1 MNDLSNIKGLGP
13 KTIETLKNININN
26 IEDLVYYYPYRHEI
40 VRLNDIKEAKDK
52 DNVVIECIV
61 DSVPL
66 TRRFRANM
74 TSLTFRAMS
83 NKKMIAVMIFNRAFL
98 KSQIRPG
105 SIVTVIGKY
114 DALKNT
120 VIASDIKFERLQTG
134 SIIPVYHLT
143 TGLTSK
149 ALKKYIDEA
158 LTKFDNYIDYVP
170 DYLNERYNLI
180 SKKSAVNMIHNPKNE
195 DEVKKALI
203 KLKYEELF
211 QFMFKINYLKEVN
224 KESKIGYLRNV
235 DPEDVNEF
243 IRSLPFELTADQDT
257 AIEEIYK
264 DMTSSKRMNRM
275 LQGDVGSGKTIVSVI
290 AAYINYLGKYQ
301 TALMAPTEVLA
312 YQHYESIKNILAG
325 TNIRVDILSGSMKK
339 KEKDEVVEKLKDGKI
354 DFIIGTHALLS
365 DNVVFKNLGLVIT
378 DEQHRFGVN
387 QRASLKNKGLL
398 PDVLYMSATPIP
410 RTFALTIYGDMDIS
424 NIKTKP
430 KGRKE
435 IKTIIKSEKELV
447 QVYDMM
453 KREIDNHH
461 QVYIVSPLIE
471 DSEVIDLTTVNE
483 IKRNIELYFNKTVK
497 SAILHGKLSKTDKDK
512 IMDDFKNGK
521 IDVLISTTVIEV
533 GIDVKNATMMIIYD
547 AERFGLATLHQLR
560 GRVGR
565 NEYDCTCILIGDE
578 SCERLK
584 VLCESNDGFYITEK
598 DYEMRGEGDLF
609 GVKQSGDMSF
619 KIANLHEDM
628 KILLQAR
635 DDSKE
640 FFNQNKDNNF
650 ENYKEYAK
658 IINELTKLDYIKGV
672 IRTGKST

>member
-83 NKKMIAVMIFNRAFL
+83 NKKMIAIMIFNRAFL
-98 KSQIRPG
+98 KSQIKPG

-158 LTKFDNYIDYVP
+158 LTKFDNYIDYIP

-180 SKKSAVNMIHNPKNE
+180 SKKSAVNLIHNPKNE

-211 QFMFKINYLKEVN
+211 QFMFKINYLKEMN

-312 YQHYESIKNILAG
+312 YQHYESIKNILMG
-325 TNIRVDILSGSMKK
+325 TDIRIDILSGSMKK
-339 KEKDEVVEKLKDGKI
+339 KEKDEVVEKLKNGKI

-365 DNVVFKNLGLVIT
+365 DNVIFKNLGLVIT

-453 KREIDNHH
+453 KSEIDKHH

-497 SAILHGKLSKTDKDK
+497 SAILHGKLSKQDKDK
-512 IMDDFKNGK
+512 IMNEFKEGK

-658 IINELTKLDYIKGV
+658 IINELTKLD
-672 IRTGKST
+672 

>member
-26 IEDLVYYYPYRHEI
+26 MEDLVYYYPYRHEI

-83 NKKMIAVMIFNRAFL
+83 SKKMIAIMIFNRAFL

-180 SKKSAVNMIHNPKNE
+180 SKKSAVNLIHNPKNE
-195 DEVKKALI
+195 EEVKKALI

-211 QFMFKINYLKEVN
+211 QFMFKINYLKEIN

-312 YQHYESIKNILAG
+312 YQHYESIKNILSG

-453 KREIDNHH
+453 KNEIDNHH

-658 IINELTKLDYIKGV
+658 IINELTKLD
-672 IRTGKST
+672 

>member
-83 NKKMIAVMIFNRAFL
+83 SKKMIAVMIFNRAFL
-98 KSQIRPG
+98 KSQIKPG

-235 DPEDVNEF
+235 DSEDVNEF

-658 IINELTKLDYIKGV
+658 IINELTKLD
-672 IRTGKST
+672 

>member
-13 KTIETLKNININN
+13 KTIEILKNININN
-26 IEDLVYYYPYRHEI
+26 MEDLVYYYPYRHEI

-83 NKKMIAVMIFNRAFL
+83 NKKMIAIMIFNRAFL
-98 KSQIRPG
+98 KSQIKPG

-180 SKKSAVNMIHNPKNE
+180 SKKSAVNLIHNPKNE

-211 QFMFKINYLKEVN
+211 QFMFKINYLKEMN

-243 IRSLPFELTADQDT
+243 IRSLPFELTADQDK

-312 YQHYESIKNILAG
+312 YQHYESIKNILMG
-325 TNIRVDILSGSMKK
+325 TDIRIDILSGSMKK
-339 KEKDEVVEKLKDGKI
+339 KEKDEVVEKLKNGKI

-365 DNVVFKNLGLVIT
+365 DNVIFKNLGLVIT

-453 KREIDNHH
+453 KSEIDKHH

-497 SAILHGKLSKTDKDK
+497 SAILHGKLSKQDKDK
-512 IMDDFKNGK
+512 IMNEFKEGK

-658 IINELTKLDYIKGV
+658 IINELTKLD
-672 IRTGKST
+672 

>member
-13 KTIETLKNININN
+13 KTIEILKNININN
-26 IEDLVYYYPYRHEI
+26 MEDLVYYYPYRHEI

-83 NKKMIAVMIFNRAFL
+83 SKKMIAVMIFNRAFL

-180 SKKSAVNMIHNPKNE
+180 SKKSAVNLIHNPKNE

-264 DMTSSKRMNRM
+264 DMTSSKRMDRM

-312 YQHYESIKNILAG
+312 YQHYESIKNILSE

-453 KREIDNHH
+453 KNEIDNHH

-619 KIANLHEDM
+619 KIADLHEDM

-658 IINELTKLDYIKGV
+658 IINELTKLD
-672 IRTGKST
+672 

>member
-26 IEDLVYYYPYRHEI
+26 MEDLVYYYPYRHEI

-83 NKKMIAVMIFNRAFL
+83 SKKMIAVMIFNRAFL
-98 KSQIRPG
+98 KSQIKPG

-180 SKKSAVNMIHNPKNE
+180 SKKSAVNLIHNPKNE
-195 DEVKKALI
+195 EEVKKALI

-312 YQHYESIKNILAG
+312 YQHYESIKNILSG

-453 KREIDNHH
+453 KNEIDNHH

-658 IINELTKLDYIKGV
+658 IINELTKLD
-672 IRTGKST
+672 

>member
-83 NKKMIAVMIFNRAFL
+83 NKKMIAIMIFNRAFL
-98 KSQIRPG
+98 KSQIKPG

-180 SKKSAVNMIHNPKNE
+180 SKKSAVNLIHNPKNE
-195 DEVKKALI
+195 EEVKKALI

-211 QFMFKINYLKEVN
+211 QFMFKINYLKEMN

-312 YQHYESIKNILAG
+312 YQHYESIKNILMG
-325 TNIRVDILSGSMKK
+325 TDIRIDILSGSMKK
-339 KEKDEVVEKLKDGKI
+339 KEKDEVVEKLKNGKI

-365 DNVVFKNLGLVIT
+365 DNVIFKNLGLVIT

-453 KREIDNHH
+453 KSEIDKHH

-497 SAILHGKLSKTDKDK
+497 SAILHGKLSKQDKDK
-512 IMDDFKNGK
+512 IMNEFKEGK

-658 IINELTKLDYIKGV
+658 IINELTKLD
-672 IRTGKST
+672 

>member
-74 TSLTFRAMS
+74 ISLTFRAMS

-98 KSQIRPG
+98 KSQIKPG

-312 YQHYESIKNILAG
+312 YQHYESIKNILSG

-453 KREIDNHH
+453 KNEIDNHH

-658 IINELTKLDYIKGV
+658 IINELTKLD
-672 IRTGKST
+672 

>member
-13 KTIETLKNININN
+13 RTIETLKNININN

-83 NKKMIAVMIFNRAFL
+83 SKKMIAVMIFNRAFL

-224 KESKIGYLRNV
+224 KENKIGYLRNV

-658 IINELTKLDYIKGV
+658 IINELTKLD
-672 IRTGKST
+672 

>member
-1 MNDLSNIKGLGP
+1 MNNLNAIKGLGP
-13 KTIETLKNININN
+13 KTIETLKNIGVNSIS
-26 IEDLVYYYPYRHEI
+26 DLVEYYPYRHDLI
-40 VRLNDIKEAKDK
+40 VLDNIKDCVDK
-52 DNVVIECIV
+52 QNVIIECII

-66 TRRFRANM
+66 SRRFRANM
-74 TSLTFRAMS
+74 TALTFRAMS
-83 NKKMIAVMIFNRAFL
+83 NKKMIAVMIFNRTFL
-98 KSQIRPG
+98 KTQLRPG
-105 SIVTVIGKY
+105 TTITVIGKY

-120 VIASDIKFERLQTG
+120 VIASDIKFEKIATG
-134 SIIPVYHLT
+134 SIETVYHLT
-143 TGLTSK
+143 SGLTSK
-149 ALKKYIDEA
+149 ALKKYISEA
-158 LTKFDNYIDYVP
+158 VNIFDDYIDYIP
-170 DYLNERYNLI
+170 DYLNEKYNFI
-180 SKKSAVNMIHNPKNE
+180 SKKDAIKLIHEPQNKE
-195 DEVKKALI
+195 DVKKAQL

-211 QFMFKINYLKEVN
+211 EFMFKINYLKELN
-224 KESKIGYLRNV
+224 KDNKIEYIRNI

-243 IRSLPFELTADQDT
+243 IRSLPFELTPDQDK
-257 AIEEIYK
+257 AIEDIYN

-275 LQGDVGSGKTIVSVI
+275 IQGDVGSGKTIISII
-290 AAYINYLGKYQ
+290 AAYINHLAKYQ

-312 YQHYESIKNILAG
+312 YQHYENIKNVLSG
-325 TNIRVDILSGSMKK
+325 TNMRIDILVGSMKK
-339 KEKDEVVEKLKDGKI
+339 KEKDEVIEKLAKGKI

-365 DNVVFKNLGLVIT
+365 ENVIFKNLGLVIT

-387 QRASLKNKGLL
+387 QRASLKNKGIL
-398 PDVLYMSATPIP
+398 PDTLYMSATPIP

-435 IKTIIKSEKELV
+435 IKTIVKSEKELV
-447 QVYDMM
+447 DVYELL
-453 KREIDNHH
+453 KKEIDEHH
-461 QVYIVSPLIE
+461 QAYIVSPLIE

-483 IKRNIELYFNKTVK
+483 IKRNIDLYFNKNIK
-497 SAILHGKLSKTDKDK
+497 SAIMHGKLSKADKDK
-512 IMDDFKNGK
+512 IMNDFKAGK

-565 NEYDCTCILIGDE
+565 NEFESTCILIGDKNNK
-578 SCERLK
+578 RLQ
-584 VLCESNDGFYITEK
+584 VLEESNDGFYITEK

-609 GVKQSGDMSF
+609 GVKQSGDMQF
-619 KIANLHEDM
+619 KIANLHTDM

-640 FFNQNKDNNF
+640 FLDKNKDNNF

-658 IINELTKLDYIKGV
+658 IINEMTNLD
-672 IRTGKST
+672 

>member
-1 MNDLSNIKGLGP
+1 MNDLSAIKGLGP
-13 KTIETLKNININN
+13 KTIETLKNIGINS
-26 IEDLVYYYPYRHEI
+26 ISDLVEYYPYRHDLI
-40 VRLNDIKEAKDK
+40 VLDNIKECVDK
-52 DNVVIECIV
+52 QNVIIECII

-66 TRRFRANM
+66 SRRFRANM
-74 TSLTFRAMS
+74 TALTFRAMS

-98 KSQIRPG
+98 KTQLRPG
-105 SIVTVIGKY
+105 TTITVIGKY

-120 VIASDIKFERLQTG
+120 VIASDIKFEKINTG
-134 SIIPVYHLT
+134 SIETVYHLT
-143 TGLTSK
+143 SGLTSK
-149 ALKKYIDEA
+149 ALKKYISEA
-158 LTKFDNYIDYVP
+158 LNMFDDYIDYIP
-170 DYLNERYNLI
+170 EYLNEKYNFI
-180 SKKSAVNMIHNPKNE
+180 SKKEAIRLIHEPQNKE
-195 DEVKKALI
+195 DVKKAQL

-211 QFMFKINYLKEVN
+211 EFMFKINYLKELN
-224 KESKIGYLRNV
+224 KDNKVEYIRNI

-243 IRSLPFELTADQDT
+243 IRNLPFELTPDQDK
-257 AIEEIYK
+257 AIEDIYN

-275 LQGDVGSGKTIVSVI
+275 LQGDVGSGKTIISVV
-290 AAYINYLGKYQ
+290 AAYINHLAKYQ

-312 YQHYESIKNILAG
+312 YQHYENIKNILSG
-325 TNIRVDILSGSMKK
+325 TNMRIDILVGSMKK
-339 KEKDEVVEKLKDGKI
+339 KEKDEVVEKLSKGKI
-354 DFIIGTHALLS
+354 DFLIGTHALLS
-365 DNVVFKNLGLVIT
+365 ENVIFKNLGLVIT

-387 QRASLKNKGLL
+387 QRASLKNKGIL
-398 PDVLYMSATPIP
+398 PDTLYMSATPIP

-435 IKTIIKSEKELV
+435 IKTIVKSEKELV
-447 QVYDMM
+447 DVYELL
-453 KREIDNHH
+453 KKEIDEHH
-461 QVYIVSPLIE
+461 QAYIVSPLIE

-483 IKRNIELYFNKTVK
+483 IKRNIDLYFKKNIK
-497 SAILHGKLSKTDKDK
+497 SAIMHGKLSKTDKDK
-512 IMDDFKNGK
+512 IMNDFKEGK

-565 NEYDCTCILIGDE
+565 NEFESTCILIGDKNNK
-578 SCERLK
+578 RLQ
-584 VLCESNDGFYITEK
+584 VLEESNDGFYITEK

-609 GVKQSGDMSF
+609 GVKQSGDIDF
-619 KIANLHEDM
+619 KIANLRSDM

-640 FFNQNKDNNF
+640 FFDKNKNNNF

-658 IINELTKLDYIKGV
+658 IINEMTNLD
-672 IRTGKST
+672 

>member
-26 IEDLVYYYPYRHEI
+26 MEDLVYYYPYRHEI

-83 NKKMIAVMIFNRAFL
+83 NKKMIAIMIFNRAFL
-98 KSQIRPG
+98 KSQIKPG
-105 SIVTVIGKY
+105 SIVTVVGKY

-134 SIIPVYHLT
+134 SIIPIYHLT

-180 SKKSAVNMIHNPKNE
+180 SKKSAVNLIHNPKNE

-211 QFMFKINYLKEVN
+211 QFMFKINYLKEMN

-312 YQHYESIKNILAG
+312 YQHYESIKNILMG
-325 TNIRVDILSGSMKK
+325 TDIRIDILSGSMKK
-339 KEKDEVVEKLKDGKI
+339 KEKDEVVEKLKNGKI

-365 DNVVFKNLGLVIT
+365 DNVIFKNLGLVIT

-453 KREIDNHH
+453 KNEIDNHH

-658 IINELTKLDYIKGV
+658 IINELTKLD
-672 IRTGKST
+672 

>member
-98 KSQIRPG
+98 KSQIKPG

-158 LTKFDNYIDYVP
+158 LIKFDNYIDYVP

-312 YQHYESIKNILAG
+312 YQHYESIKNILSG

-453 KREIDNHH
+453 KNEIDNHH

-658 IINELTKLDYIKGV
+658 IINELTKLD
-672 IRTGKST
+672 

>member
-26 IEDLVYYYPYRHEI
+26 MEDLVYYYPYRHEI

-61 DSVPL
+61 DSIPL

-98 KSQIRPG
+98 KSQIKPG

-453 KREIDNHH
+453 KNEIDNHH

-658 IINELTKLDYIKGV
+658 IINELTKLD
-672 IRTGKST
+672 

>member
-26 IEDLVYYYPYRHEI
+26 MEDLVYYYPYRHEI

-83 NKKMIAVMIFNRAFL
+83 SKKMIAVMIFNRAFL
-98 KSQIRPG
+98 KSQIKPG

-180 SKKSAVNMIHNPKNE
+180 SKKSAVNLIHNPKNE

-224 KESKIGYLRNV
+224 KENKIGYLRNV

-312 YQHYESIKNILAG
+312 YQHYESIKNILSG

-658 IINELTKLDYIKGV
+658 IINELTKLD
-672 IRTGKST
+672 

>member
-1 MNDLSNIKGLGP
+1 MEELSSIKGLGP
-13 KTIETLKNININN
+13 KTLECLKNININT
-26 IEDLVYYYPYRHEI
+26 IEDLISYYPYRHDLI
-40 VRLNDIKEAKDK
+40 VLNDIKTAEDK
-52 DNVVIECIV
+52 QNVIIECIV

-74 TSLTFRAMS
+74 TSLMFRAMS

-98 KSQIRPG
+98 KTQLKPG
-105 SIVTVIGKY
+105 TTITVIGKY

-120 VIASDIKFERLQTG
+120 VIASDIKFEKIKTG
-134 SIIPVYHLT
+134 SIETIYHLT
-143 TGLTSK
+143 SGLTSK
-149 ALKKYIDEA
+149 TLKKAINEA
-158 LTKFDNYIDYVP
+158 LLKYNDYVDYIP
-170 DYLNERYNLI
+170 SYLNEKYNFI
-180 SKKSAVNMIHNPKNE
+180 TKKEAVYLMHNPECEE
-195 DEVKKALI
+195 DVKKAMM

-211 QFMFKINYLKEVN
+211 LFMFKINYLKEIN
-224 KESKIGYLRNV
+224 KESKTGYIRNI
-235 DPEDVNEF
+235 DPEDVNDF
-243 IRSLPFELTADQDT
+243 IRTLPFELTNDQNKAVED
-257 AIEEIYK
+257 IYN

-275 LQGDVGSGKTIVSVI
+275 LQGDVGSGKTIISVI
-290 AAYINYLGKYQ
+290 AAYINYLAKYQ

-312 YQHYESIKNILAG
+312 CQHYETIKTVLES
-325 TNIRVDILSGSMKK
+325 TNIRVALLVGSMKK
-339 KEKDEVVEKLKDGKI
+339 KEKDEIVEKLEKGKI

-365 DNVVFKNLGLVIT
+365 ENVVFRNLGLVIT

-387 QRASLKNKGLL
+387 QRANLKNKGLL
-398 PDVLYMSATPIP
+398 PDTLCMSATPIP

-435 IKTIIKSEKELV
+435 IKTIIKSEKDLVSVYEL
-447 QVYDMM
+447 M
-453 KREIDNHH
+453 KEEIDKHH
-461 QVYIVSPLIE
+461 QVYVVSPLIE
-471 DSEVIDLTTVNE
+471 ESDVIDLTTVNE
-483 IKRNIELYFNKTVK
+483 IKRNIDLYFKKEVK
-497 SAILHGKLSKTDKDK
+497 SAILHGKLSKVDKDK
-512 IMDDFKNGK
+512 IMEEFKSGK

-565 NEYDCTCILIGDE
+565 NEFDSTCILIGDE
-578 SCERLK
+578 SCKRLQ

-619 KIANLHEDM
+619 KVANLRTDM
-628 KILLQAR
+628 KILLQAK

-640 FFNQNKDNNF
+640 FLLENRDNGF

-658 IINELTKLDYIKGV
+658 IINEMTNLD
-672 IRTGKST
+672 

>member
-1 MNDLSNIKGLGP
+1 MEELSSIKGLGP
-13 KTIETLKNININN
+13 KTLECLKNININT
-26 IEDLVYYYPYRHEI
+26 IEDLISYYPYRHDLI
-40 VRLNDIKEAKDK
+40 VLNDIKTAEDK
-52 DNVVIECIV
+52 QNVIIECIV

-74 TSLTFRAMS
+74 TSLMFRAMS

-98 KSQIRPG
+98 KTQLKPG
-105 SIVTVIGKY
+105 TTITVIGKY

-120 VIASDIKFERLQTG
+120 VIASDIKFEKVKTG
-134 SIIPVYHLT
+134 SIETVYHLT
-143 TGLTSK
+143 SGLTSK
-149 ALKKYIDEA
+149 TLKKAINEA
-158 LTKFDNYIDYVP
+158 LLKYDDYVDYVP
-170 DYLNERYNLI
+170 SYLNEKYKFI
-180 SKKSAVNMIHNPKNE
+180 TKKDAVNLMHNPTCQE
-195 DEVKKALI
+195 DVKKALM

-211 QFMFKINYLKEVN
+211 LFMFKINYLKEIN
-224 KESKIGYLRNV
+224 KISKTGYIRNI
-235 DPEDVNEF
+235 DPEDVNDF
-243 IRSLPFELTADQDT
+243 IRTLPFELTNDQNKAVED
-257 AIEEIYK
+257 IYN

-275 LQGDVGSGKTIVSVI
+275 LQGDVGSGKTIISVI
-290 AAYINYLGKYQ
+290 AAYINHLAKYQ

-312 YQHYESIKNILAG
+312 CQHYETIKMVLES
-325 TNIRVDILSGSMKK
+325 TNIRVALLVGSMKK
-339 KEKDEVVEKLKDGKI
+339 KEKDEIVEKLEKGKI

-365 DNVVFKNLGLVIT
+365 ENVVFRNLGLVIT

-387 QRASLKNKGLL
+387 QRANLKNKGLL
-398 PDVLYMSATPIP
+398 PDTLYMSATPIP

-435 IKTIIKSEKELV
+435 IKTVIKSEKDLVSVYEL
-447 QVYDMM
+447 M
-453 KREIDNHH
+453 KKEIDKHH
-461 QVYIVSPLIE
+461 QVYVVSPLIE
-471 DSEVIDLTTVNE
+471 ESDVIDLTTVNE
-483 IKRNIELYFNKTVK
+483 IKRNIDLYFKKEVK
-497 SAILHGKLSKTDKDK
+497 SAILHGKLSKVDKDK
-512 IMDDFKNGK
+512 IMEEFKSGK

-565 NEYDCTCILIGDE
+565 NEFDSTCILIGDE
-578 SCERLK
+578 SCKRLQ

-619 KIANLHEDM
+619 KVANLRTDM
-628 KILLQAR
+628 KILLQAK

-640 FFNQNKDNNF
+640 FLLENKDNGF

-658 IINELTKLDYIKGV
+658 IINEMTNLD
-672 IRTGKST
+672 

>member
-26 IEDLVYYYPYRHEI
+26 MEDLVYYYPYRHEI

-98 KSQIRPG
+98 KSQIKPG

-224 KESKIGYLRNV
+224 KESKIGYLRNI

-312 YQHYESIKNILAG
+312 YQHYESIKNILSG

-453 KREIDNHH
+453 KNEIDNHH

-658 IINELTKLDYIKGV
+658 IINELTKLD
-672 IRTGKST
+672 

>member
-1 MNDLSNIKGLGP
+1 MNDLNAIKGLGP
-13 KTIETLKNININN
+13 KTIETLKNIG
-26 IEDLVYYYPYRHEI
+26 IESIKDLVEYYPYRHDLI
-40 VRLNDIKEAKDK
+40 VLDNIKECVDK
-52 DNVVIECIV
+52 QNVTIECII

-66 TRRFRANM
+66 SRRFRTNM
-74 TSLTFRAMS
+74 TALTFRAMS

-98 KSQIRPG
+98 KTQLRPG
-105 SIVTVIGKY
+105 TTITVIGKY

-120 VIASDIKFERLQTG
+120 VIASDIKFEKIATG
-134 SIIPVYHLT
+134 SIETVYHLT
-143 TGLTSK
+143 SGLTSK
-149 ALKKYIDEA
+149 ALKKYISEA
-158 LTKFDNYIDYVP
+158 LDIFDDYTDYVP
-170 DYLNERYNLI
+170 EYLNEKYNFI
-180 SKKSAVNMIHNPKNE
+180 SKKDAIRLIHEPQNKE
-195 DEVKKALI
+195 DVKKAQL

-211 QFMFKINYLKEVN
+211 EFMFKINYLKELN
-224 KESKIGYLRNV
+224 KDNKVEYIRNI
-235 DPEDVNEF
+235 DPEDVNTF
-243 IRSLPFELTADQDT
+243 IRELPFELTPDQDK
-257 AIEEIYK
+257 AIEDIYN

-290 AAYINYLGKYQ
+290 AAYINHLAKYQ

-312 YQHYESIKNILAG
+312 YQHYENIKSILSG
-325 TNIRVDILSGSMKK
+325 TNMRIDILVGSMKK
-339 KEKDEVVEKLKDGKI
+339 KEKDEVVEKLAKGKI

-365 DNVVFKNLGLVIT
+365 ENVIFKNLGLVIT

-387 QRASLKNKGLL
+387 QRASLKNKGIL
-398 PDVLYMSATPIP
+398 PDTLYMSATPIP

-435 IKTIIKSEKELV
+435 IKTIVKSEKELV
-447 QVYDMM
+447 DVYELL
-453 KREIDNHH
+453 KSEIDEHH
-461 QVYIVSPLIE
+461 QAYIVSPLIE

-483 IKRNIELYFNKTVK
+483 IKRNIDLYFNKKIK
-497 SAILHGKLSKTDKDK
+497 SAIMHGKLSKADKDK
-512 IMDDFKNGK
+512 IMNDFKAGK

-565 NEYDCTCILIGDE
+565 NEFESTCILIGDKNNK
-578 SCERLK
+578 RLQ
-584 VLCESNDGFYITEK
+584 VLEESNDGFYITEK

-609 GVKQSGDMSF
+609 GVKQSGDMEF
-619 KIANLHEDM
+619 KIANLHTDM

-640 FFNQNKDNNF
+640 FFDKNKDNNF

-658 IINELTKLDYIKGV
+658 IINEMTNLD
-672 IRTGKST
+672 

>member
-83 NKKMIAVMIFNRAFL
+83 SKKMIAVMIFNRAFL
-98 KSQIRPG
+98 KSQIKPG

-312 YQHYESIKNILAG
+312 YQHYESIKNILSG
-325 TNIRVDILSGSMKK
+325 TNIRVDILSGNMKK

-658 IINELTKLDYIKGV
+658 IINELTKLD
-672 IRTGKST
+672 

>member
-83 NKKMIAVMIFNRAFL
+83 SKKMIAVMIFNRAFL

-180 SKKSAVNMIHNPKNE
+180 SKKSAVNLIHNPKNE

-312 YQHYESIKNILAG
+312 YQHYESIKNILSG

-339 KEKDEVVEKLKDGKI
+339 KEKDEVAEKLKDGKI

-658 IINELTKLDYIKGV
+658 IINELTKLD
-672 IRTGKST
+672 

>member
-26 IEDLVYYYPYRHEI
+26 MEDLVYYYPYRHEI

-83 NKKMIAVMIFNRAFL
+83 SKKMIAIMIFNRAFL

-180 SKKSAVNMIHNPKNE
+180 SKKSAVNLIHNPKNE

-211 QFMFKINYLKEVN
+211 QFMFKINYLKEIN

-312 YQHYESIKNILAG
+312 YQHYESIKNILSG
-325 TNIRVDILSGSMKK
+325 TNIKVDILSGSMKK

-497 SAILHGKLSKTDKDK
+497 SAILHGKLSKQDKDK

-640 FFNQNKDNNF
+640 FFNQNIDNNF

-658 IINELTKLDYIKGV
+658 IINELTKLD
-672 IRTGKST
+672 

>member
-26 IEDLVYYYPYRHEI
+26 MEDLVYYYPYRHEI

-83 NKKMIAVMIFNRAFL
+83 SKKMIAVMIFNRAFL

-180 SKKSAVNMIHNPKNE
+180 SKKSAVNLIHNPKNE

-312 YQHYESIKNILAG
+312 YQHYESIKNILSG

-453 KREIDNHH
+453 KNEIDNHH

-658 IINELTKLDYIKGV
+658 IINELTKLD
-672 IRTGKST
+672 

>member
-26 IEDLVYYYPYRHEI
+26 MEDLVYYYPYRHEI

-83 NKKMIAVMIFNRAFL
+83 SKKMIAVMIFNRAFL
-98 KSQIRPG
+98 KSQIKPG

-312 YQHYESIKNILAG
+312 YQHYESIKNILSG

-658 IINELTKLDYIKGV
+658 IINELTKLD
-672 IRTGKST
+672 

>member
-83 NKKMIAVMIFNRAFL
+83 SKKMIAVMIFNRAFL
-98 KSQIRPG
+98 KSQIKPG

-533 GIDVKNATMMIIYD
+533 GIDVKNATMIIIYD

-658 IINELTKLDYIKGV
+658 IINELTKLD
-672 IRTGKST
+672 

>member
-83 NKKMIAVMIFNRAFL
+83 SKKMIAVMIFNRAFL

-158 LTKFDNYIDYVP
+158 LIKFDNYIDYVP

-312 YQHYESIKNILAG
+312 YQHYESIKNILSG

-453 KREIDNHH
+453 KNEIDNHH

-658 IINELTKLDYIKGV
+658 IINELTKLD
-672 IRTGKST
+672 

>member
-1 MNDLSNIKGLGP
+1 MNDLNAIKGLGS
-13 KTIETLKNININN
+13 KTIETLKNIG
-26 IEDLVYYYPYRHEI
+26 IESIKDLVEYYPYRHDLI
-40 VRLNDIKEAKDK
+40 VLDNIKECVDK
-52 DNVVIECIV
+52 QNVTIECII

-66 TRRFRANM
+66 SRRFRANM
-74 TSLTFRAMS
+74 TALTFRAMS

-98 KSQIRPG
+98 KTQLRPG
-105 SIVTVIGKY
+105 TTITVIGKY

-120 VIASDIKFERLQTG
+120 VIASDIKFEKIATG
-134 SIIPVYHLT
+134 SIETVYHLT
-143 TGLTSK
+143 SGLTSK
-149 ALKKYIDEA
+149 ALKKYISEA
-158 LTKFDNYIDYVP
+158 LNIFDDYTDYVP
-170 DYLNERYNLI
+170 EYLNEKYNFI
-180 SKKSAVNMIHNPKNE
+180 SKKDAIRLIHEPQNKE
-195 DEVKKALI
+195 DVKKAQL

-211 QFMFKINYLKEVN
+211 EFMFKINYLKELN
-224 KESKIGYLRNV
+224 KDNKVEYIRNI
-235 DPEDVNEF
+235 DPEDVNTF
-243 IRSLPFELTADQDT
+243 IRELPFELTPDQDK
-257 AIEEIYK
+257 AIEDIYN

-290 AAYINYLGKYQ
+290 AAYINHLAKYQ

-312 YQHYESIKNILAG
+312 YQHYENIKSILSG
-325 TNIRVDILSGSMKK
+325 TNMRIDILVGSMKK
-339 KEKDEVVEKLKDGKI
+339 KEKDEVVEKLAKGKI

-365 DNVVFKNLGLVIT
+365 ENVIFKNLGLVIT

-387 QRASLKNKGLL
+387 QRASLKNKGIL
-398 PDVLYMSATPIP
+398 PDTLYMSATPIP

-435 IKTIIKSEKELV
+435 IKTIVKSEKELV
-447 QVYDMM
+447 DVYELL
-453 KREIDNHH
+453 KSEIDEHH
-461 QVYIVSPLIE
+461 QAYIVSPLIE

-483 IKRNIELYFNKTVK
+483 IKRNIDLYFNKKIK
-497 SAILHGKLSKTDKDK
+497 SAIMHGKLSKADKDK
-512 IMDDFKNGK
+512 IMNDFKAGK

-565 NEYDCTCILIGDE
+565 NEFESTYILIGDKNNK
-578 SCERLK
+578 RLQ
-584 VLCESNDGFYITEK
+584 VLEESNDGFYITEK

-609 GVKQSGDMSF
+609 GVKQSGDMEF
-619 KIANLHEDM
+619 KIANLHTDM

-640 FFNQNKDNNF
+640 FFDKNKDNNF

-658 IINELTKLDYIKGV
+658 IINEMTNLD
-672 IRTGKST
+672 

>member
-26 IEDLVYYYPYRHEI
+26 MEDLVYYYPYRHEI

-83 NKKMIAVMIFNRAFL
+83 NKKMIAIMIFNRAFL
-98 KSQIRPG
+98 KSQIKPG

-180 SKKSAVNMIHNPKNE
+180 SKKSAVNLIHNPKNE

-312 YQHYESIKNILAG
+312 YQHYESIKNILMG
-325 TNIRVDILSGSMKK
+325 TDIRIDILSGSMKK
-339 KEKDEVVEKLKDGKI
+339 KEKDEVVEKLKEGKI

-365 DNVVFKNLGLVIT
+365 DNVIFKNLGLVIT

-453 KREIDNHH
+453 KNEIDKHH

-497 SAILHGKLSKTDKDK
+497 SAILHGKLSKQDKDK
-512 IMDDFKNGK
+512 IMNEFKEGK

-658 IINELTKLDYIKGV
+658 IINELTKLD
-672 IRTGKST
+672 

>member
-13 KTIETLKNININN
+13 KTIEILKNININN
-26 IEDLVYYYPYRHEI
+26 MEDLVYYYPYRHEI

-83 NKKMIAVMIFNRAFL
+83 SKKMIAVMIFNRAFL

-149 ALKKYIDEA
+149 ALKKYLDEA

-180 SKKSAVNMIHNPKNE
+180 SKKSAVNLIHNPKNE

-312 YQHYESIKNILAG
+312 YQHYELIKNILSG

-453 KREIDNHH
+453 KNEIDNHH

-658 IINELTKLDYIKGV
+658 IINELTKLD
-672 IRTGKST
+672 

>member
-26 IEDLVYYYPYRHEI
+26 MEDLVYYYPYRHEI

-83 NKKMIAVMIFNRAFL
+83 SKKMIAVMIFNRAFL

-180 SKKSAVNMIHNPKNE
+180 SKKSAVNLIHNPKNE

-312 YQHYESIKNILAG
+312 YQHYESIKNILSG

-430 KGRKE
+430 KGKKE

-453 KREIDNHH
+453 KNEIDNHH

-658 IINELTKLDYIKGV
+658 IINELTKLD
-672 IRTGKST
+672 

>member
-98 KSQIRPG
+98 KSQIKPG

-312 YQHYESIKNILAG
+312 YQHYESIKNILSG

-453 KREIDNHH
+453 KNEIDNHH

-471 DSEVIDLTTVNE
+471 DSEVIDLTTINE

-658 IINELTKLDYIKGV
+658 IINELTKLD
-672 IRTGKST
+672 